1 MITANIN
8 DEQTDQQLNVWIIHL
23 NTKRMWIL
31 DELKSR
37 RAGLLSLFDKLEI
50 QKYKNK
56 NVKDIAKDLFP
67 LRTMVLHYGDV
78 FPPPLKSKYAIS
90 TLMAIP
96 IMC

>member
-1 MITANIN
+1 M
-8 DEQTDQQLNVWIIHL
+8 
-23 NTKRMWIL
+23 
-31 DELKSR
+31 
-37 RAGLLSLFDKLEI
+37 FDKLKI

-67 LRTMVLHYGDV
+67 LRTMVLHYDDV